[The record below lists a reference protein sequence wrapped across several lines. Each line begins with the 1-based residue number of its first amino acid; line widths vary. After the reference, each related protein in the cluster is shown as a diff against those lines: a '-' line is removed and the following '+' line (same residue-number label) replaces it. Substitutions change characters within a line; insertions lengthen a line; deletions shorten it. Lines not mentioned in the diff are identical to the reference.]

1 MLGLAAIMML
11 LLLLLLL
18 LSALSGGE
26 NSLKDFKNP
35 LPSSLL
41 SLATTEFCFFPVAK
55 RRRPSWNFMLRT
67 MLEEGG
73 NESPHSLA
81 GSEWEA
87 AANMAPC
94 TYKK

>member
-35 LPSSLL
+35 FPSSLL
-41 SLATTEFCFFPVAK
+41 SLATTEFCFFPRRQKEDAQVGILCCVLCWK
-55 RRRPSWNFMLRT
+55 RGGTRALTRSQAGNGGRRQTCPLVNR
-67 MLEEGG
+67 
-73 NESPHSLA
+73 
-81 GSEWEA
+81 
-87 AANMAPC
+87 
-94 TYKK
+94 K